1 MYFEILL
8 SYILG
13 YVNIEVEGYFI
24 ERFINICNSKKIFL
38 WNMKRKHSTIIR
50 VNIGIRDFKRI
61 KEIAKKTKCRVK
73 IQKKRG
79 IPFILHKYKKRKIFA
94 IFFILLIIV
103 VIALSNFVWNI
114 EVIGNNK
121 ISAEEIIKDLADDN
135 FKVGTSKTNLNIK
148 NIIDKIRLK
157 RSDLAWIGIEIKGT
171 NAIVKIVEADLK
183 PDIIKEEEYCNI
195 VATKDAMIVKINAQN
210 GTAVV
215 KEGDIVTKGTVL
227 IQGWLEGQF
236 TGIRYVHANG
246 EVQAKVWYSQKISVP
261 LKQTKKIKTDKEENK
276 YSVKIN
282 NFEINLPKGVP
293 KFQNYDT
300 IETSKKLKLFS
311 DFYLPIEIHQ
321 KTYQEYEEQEI
332 TYSIEEAKELGIAQA
347 DESLKEQIEG
357 KQVTNKKINAEQI
370 GANIEVEVIYEVLE
384 SIGTKEKIV
393 F

>member
-1 MYFEILL
+1 MYFKILL

-50 VNIGIRDFKRI
+50 VNIGIRDFKKI

-94 IFFILLIIV
+94 IFFILLIIA

-114 EVIGNNK
+114 EVIGNDK

-135 FKVGTSKTNLNIK
+135 FKVGASKTNLNTK

-157 RSDLAWIGIEIKGT
+157 RSDLAWMGIEIKGT

-246 EVQAKVWYSQKISVP
+246 EVQAKVWYYQKISVP
-261 LKQTKKIKTDKEENK
+261 LKQTKKIKTGKEENK

-282 NFEINLPKGVP
+282 NFEINLLKGVP

>member
-1 MYFEILL
+1 MYFKILL
-8 SYILG
+8 AYILG

-50 VNIGIRDFKRI
+50 VNIGIRDFKKI

-94 IFFILLIIV
+94 IFFILLIIA

-135 FKVGTSKTNLNIK
+135 FKVGTSKTNLNTK

-384 SIGTKEKIV
+384 SIGTKEKII

>member
-1 MYFEILL
+1 MYFKILL
-8 SYILG
+8 AYILG
-13 YVNIEVEGYFI
+13 YVSIEVEGYFI

-50 VNIGIRDFKRI
+50 VNIGIRDFKKI

-94 IFFILLIIV
+94 IFFILLIIA
-103 VIALSNFVWNI
+103 VITLSNFVWNI

-135 FKVGTSKTNLNIK
+135 FKVGTSKTNLNTK

-246 EVQAKVWYSQKISVP
+246 EVQAKVWYSQKASVP
-261 LKQTKKIKTDKEENK
+261 LKQTKKIKTGKEENK

-300 IETSKKLKLFS
+300 IEKSKKLKLFS

-321 KTYQEYEEQEI
+321 KTYREYEEQEI

>member
-1 MYFEILL
+1 MYFKILL
-8 SYILG
+8 CYILG

-94 IFFILLIIV
+94 IFFILLIIA
-103 VIALSNFVWNI
+103 VIALSNFIWNI
-114 EVIGNNK
+114 EVKGNNK

-157 RSDLAWIGIEIKGT
+157 RSDLAWMGIEIKGT

-261 LKQTKKIKTDKEENK
+261 LKQTKKIKTGKEENK

>member
-1 MYFEILL
+1 MYFKILL
-8 SYILG
+8 CYILG

-94 IFFILLIIV
+94 IFFILLIIA
-103 VIALSNFVWNI
+103 VIALSNFIWNI
-114 EVIGNNK
+114 EVTGNNK

-135 FKVGTSKTNLNIK
+135 FKVGTSKTNLNTK

-157 RSDLAWIGIEIKGT
+157 RSDLAWMGIEIKGT

-210 GTAVV
+210 GTAVI

-246 EVQAKVWYSQKISVP
+246 EVQAKVWYSQKVSVP
-261 LKQTKKIKTDKEENK
+261 LKQTKKIKTGKEENK

-321 KTYQEYEEQEI
+321 KTYREYEEQEI

-347 DESLKEQIEG
+347 DESIKEQIEG

>member
-79 IPFILHKYKKRKIFA
+79 IPFILYKYKKRKIFA
-94 IFFILLIIV
+94 IFFILLIIA
-103 VIALSNFVWNI
+103 VITLSNFVWNI

-157 RSDLAWIGIEIKGT
+157 RSDLAWIGIDIKGT

-246 EVQAKVWYSQKISVP
+246 EVQAKVWYYQKISVP
-261 LKQTKKIKTDKEENK
+261 LKQTKKIKTGKEENK

-282 NFEINLPKGVP
+282 NFEINLLKGVP

-311 DFYLPIEIHQ
+311 NFYLPIEINK
-321 KTYQEYEEQEI
+321 KTYQEYENQEVQY
-332 TYSIEEAKELGIAQA
+332 TFEEAKQLAIEKA
-347 DESLKEQIEG
+347 EEELKEQIED
-357 KQVTNKKINAEQI
+357 KSIIDKKINASQLNDEV
-370 GANIEVEVIYEVLE
+370 EVEVIYEVLE
-384 SIGTKEKIV
+384 NIGTKEKIV

>member
-61 KEIAKKTKCRVK
+61 KKIAKKTKCRVK

-94 IFFILLIIV
+94 IFFILLIIA
-103 VIALSNFVWNI
+103 VITLSNFVWNI

-157 RSDLAWIGIEIKGT
+157 RSDLAWIGIDIKGT

-246 EVQAKVWYSQKISVP
+246 EVQAKVWYYQKISVP
-261 LKQTKKIKTDKEENK
+261 LKQTKKIKTGKEENK
-276 YSVKIN
+276 YSVRIN
-282 NFEINLPKGVP
+282 NFEINLAKGVP

>member
-1 MYFEILL
+1 MYFKILL
-8 SYILG
+8 CYILG

-94 IFFILLIIV
+94 IFFILLIIA
-103 VIALSNFVWNI
+103 VIALSNFIWNI
-114 EVIGNNK
+114 EVTGNNK

-135 FKVGTSKTNLNIK
+135 FKVGTSKTNLNTK

-157 RSDLAWIGIEIKGT
+157 RSDLAWMGIEIKGT

-210 GTAVV
+210 GTAVI

-246 EVQAKVWYSQKISVP
+246 EVQAKVWYSQKVSVP
-261 LKQTKKIKTDKEENK
+261 LKQTKKIKTGKEENK

-332 TYSIEEAKELGIAQA
+332 TYSIEEAKELGITQA
-347 DESLKEQIEG
+347 DESLKEQIEE

>member
-94 IFFILLIIV
+94 IFFILLIIA
-103 VIALSNFVWNI
+103 VIALSNFIWNI
-114 EVIGNNK
+114 EVTGNNK

-135 FKVGTSKTNLNIK
+135 FKVGTSKTNLNTK

-157 RSDLAWIGIEIKGT
+157 RSDLAWMGIEIKGT

-246 EVQAKVWYSQKISVP
+246 EVQAKVWYSQKVSVP
-261 LKQTKKIKTDKEENK
+261 LKQTKKIKTGKEENK